1 MSMEEKQ
8 NFQTSLDFNQNIF
21 KPSTREEIVEIV
33 KNCYKK
39 SIPLEISGLQSKN
52 KIGRNFQAE
61 KTLDPNSLLNP
72 GKVYPI
78 LRKCAEEGRVHVH
91 GGKTKFPDIPRF

>member
-1 MSMEEKQ
+1 MS
-8 NFQTSLDFNQNIF
+8 DNI
-21 KPSTREEIVEIV
+21 INI
-33 KNCYKK
+33 
-39 SIPLEISGLQSKN
+39 SKN
-52 KIGRNFQAE
+52 SDKNHIPNNFYLKKLNLKKFRNHFNLNLVLPNSSVLIYGE
-61 KTLDPNSLLNP
+61 NGCGKTNILEAISLLNP

>member
-39 SIPLEISGLQSKN
+39 SIPLEIRGLQSKIELVEIF
-52 KIGRNFQAE
+52 K
-61 KTLDPNSLLNP
+61 
-72 GKVYPI
+72 
-78 LRKCAEEGRVHVH
+78 LRKL
-91 GGKTKFPDIPRF
+91 

>member
-1 MSMEEKQ
+1 MCEA
-8 NFQTSLDFNQNIF
+8 F
-21 KPSTREEIVEIV
+21 KNNDIQQQV
-33 KNCYKK
+33 KIK
-39 SIPLEISGLQSKN
+39 
-52 KIGRNFQAE
+52 AA
-61 KTLDPNSLLNP
+61 LDPKSLLNP